1 MGSNQMSEFTQHV
14 RRAALLRDGAGLT
27 DRLIETRDGHAH
39 QIAPGTRADGSTA
52 KRTSALRTV
61 S

>member
-1 MGSNQMSEFTQHV
+1 MSEFTQHV